1 MTNEAETPKRINSGS
16 SLDASEGRVFVRDGL
31 RSFRKTYRV
40 REVYWGAGILAF
52 LAGVFAWVRH
62 KGANPDPSLYDMS
75 AALAAGPVNPEH
87 TPVERSGANPERHP
101 QVAAAAHG
109 GPAVDSAAVAAQRG
123 AVGGAVAQRG
133 ALPDG
138 LAIGGFGEGKIGAY
152 TPENLYV
159 KINGRAEFY
168 ESFGVQSMH
177 AVTLESPSGTSIEI
191 ELYDL
196 GAARNALG
204 TYNGERPPGQ
214 ESQVENGTYFRFD
227 RNAAFLARGTYYV
240 RFVGSDESPPVVAE
254 VRRLVQLFKDELP
267 GAELPWAFGLFV
279 DQLKLPAS
287 TVSYARENAFSFGFA
302 SDVYKATLS
311 APDAVDNMEA
321 FVSVKA
327 DPAQAKGEAKQYQDG
342 FKSLGLPAGKT
353 PAGVPLFKDE
363 FLGTFS
369 TATASERWV
378 VGVRGAPSA
387 ARAAEVL
394 KQLEQGLRA
403 MPADV
408 RAGAQPSNDSEQGEA
423 AGGAAPLVRAEP
435 GQAEP
440 AGAAG
445 GVGGAGGSEVTF
457 GAGAGPSAPASPSG
471 GEPAKPAQLEGDE
484 Q

>member
-1 MTNEAETPKRINSGS
+1 M
-16 SLDASEGRVFVRDGL
+16 FVRDGM

-52 LAGVFAWVRH
+52 LAGVFAWVRY
-62 KGANPDPSLYDMS
+62 KGAHPDPSLNDMS
-75 AALAAGPVNPEH
+75 AALATSPINPEH
-87 TPVERSGANPERHP
+87 TAGDRSGANPERHP
-101 QVAAAAHG
+101 QAVAAPRG
-109 GPAVDSAAVAAQRG
+109 GPAAESGAA
-123 AVGGAVAQRG
+123 GAVAQRG
-133 ALPDG
+133 ALPEG

-177 AVTLESPSGTSIEI
+177 AVTLDSPSGASVEI

-204 TYNGERPPGQ
+204 TFNGERPPGQ
-214 ESQVENGTYFRFD
+214 EAQVENGTYFRFD
-227 RNAAFLARGTYYV
+227 RNAAFLARGSYYV

-254 VRRLVQLFKDELP
+254 VQRLVQLFKDNLP
-267 GAELPWAFGLFV
+267 GGELPWAFGLFV
-279 DQLKLPAS
+279 DQLKLPAA

-302 SDVYKATLS
+302 NDVYKATLS
-311 APDAVDNMEA
+311 AADAIDNMEA
-321 FVSVKA
+321 FVAVKA
-327 DPAQAKGEAKQYQDG
+327 DAAQAKDAAKQYQGG

-394 KQLEQGLRA
+394 TQLEQGLRA

-408 RAGAQPSNDSEQGEA
+408 LARAQPSNDAQEGEGGQPPVEA
-423 AGGAAPLVRAEP
+423 AAPAAAASAAPGAPAATSGAVP
-435 GQAEP
+435 SEP
-440 AGAAG
+440 AQR
-445 GVGGAGGSEVTF
+445 EE
-457 GAGAGPSAPASPSG
+457 
-471 GEPAKPAQLEGDE
+471 GEE